1 MLDDTG
7 YLRNLQKSDDP
18 QSESREENLGELLSV
33 ARDFMRNNPDGDLT
47 AFLEQVALVN
57 DVDNYDGED
66 DKVTLMTLHSAK
78 GLEFPVVYIAGMDEG
93 IFPGVR
99 SLMNDTAM
107 EEERRLCYVGITRA
121 RQKLYLTNTRM
132 RTMYGKLKP
141 YTPSRFLKEIRSDLV
156 QQVEVEES
164 QRRKTQVMRRYDT
177 YASERAVSTAAY
189 SGLPKN
195 RSQGAR

>member
-1 MLDDTG
+1 MG
-7 YLRNLQKSDDP
+7 NLP
-18 QSESREENLGELLSV
+18 HL
-33 ARDFMRNNPDGDLT
+33 
-47 AFLEQVALVN
+47 LEQVALVN

-141 YTPSRFLKEIRSDLV
+141 YTPSRFLKEIPSDLV
-156 QQVEVEES
+156 QQIEVEES
-164 QRRKTQVMRRYDT
+164 QRRKDSG
-177 YASERAVSTAAY
+177 YA
-189 SGLPKN
+189 PI
-195 RSQGAR
+195 